1 VCFEHDVR
9 CAVVRTV
16 SDTADADAHESFL
29 EFLNA
34 LAGAYS
40 SGILR
45 RFLSA
50 WNSTGDVS
58 LSS

>member
-1 VCFEHDVR
+1 
-9 CAVVRTV
+9 VRTV